1 VPAVDRYV
9 AVRHELAGLAA
20 RRRESEARQD
30 VVQAPLEHAQ
40 QLVARHALAARR
52 AVEDPAELALAQS
65 VVVLGPLL
73 LAYLLSIIRQ
83 PAEAAAVLARRIR
96 APLEA

>member
-30 VVQAPLEHAQ
+30 VVQARLEHAPLEHAQ
-40 QLVARHALAARR
+40 QLVARHALAACRATKTRR
-52 AVEDPAELALAQS
+52 NWRSRSP
-65 VVVLGPLL
+65 
-73 LAYLLSIIRQ
+73 
-83 PAEAAAVLARRIR
+83 
-96 APLEA
+96 